1 MKPRVADNG
10 VEAVSREL
18 ALRCGACI
26 PENEQQGR
34 NNCTHIV
41 PNLTATIFAAKT
53 PTYNMRI
60 FFAGLFASLW
70 LGTFATDRIV
80 EEFGTAPTY
89 PNIASAVAAAEDG
102 DRIIIKNRAGDIPWI
117 ENITVDKS
125 LEFLNYA
132 DNGFFVVQGA
142 WTITP
147 AEGRVVVIK
156 GMRNTNGS
164 ITGSSGTGIGGTL
177 LKVLDGQFVN
187 GSIVLNT
194 DAIRADIVGNELQ
207 AGRVRIN
214 LGNIVGN
221 KITYADGAEAVRV
234 SPSTT
239 VFQGDT
245 CAIIGN
251 WVDNQNTSAWE
262 GIYVNGR
269 AQVYHIRNN
278 WVRHGWMGI
287 EVYGGNDQSI
297 ANLIQN
303 NSIEARSGGTGL
315 RYGINLANT
324 TANSVWEVM
333 NNAIGTLYSNT
344 NRGIN
349 RDSGNQGQ
357 INVYFNHVAAG
368 MSPAISPDFTFVGN
382 NTTDQP
388 LTFNVDGTFNNAPAA
403 VNGGNPAP
411 PFFDLDLTIGDAGAY
426 GGSYTLNNFFPL
438 HTGAARV
445 YMTGHPFN
453 LRSGATLRVRAHA
466 WDR

>member
-1 MKPRVADNG
+1 MRLFSTLLFSG
-10 VEAVSREL
+10 L
-18 ALRCGACI
+18 AL
-26 PENEQQGR
+26 
-34 NNCTHIV
+34 
-41 PNLTATIFAAKT
+41 
-53 PTYNMRI
+53 NMI
-60 FFAGLFASLW
+60 AV
-70 LGTFATDRIV
+70 DRVV
-80 EEFGTAPTY
+80 EEFGSAPTY
-89 PNIASAVAAAEDG
+89 PNIAAAVAAAQNG
-102 DRIIIKNRAGDIPWI
+102 DRILVKNRAGDIPWI

-147 AEGRVVVIK
+147 AVGRVVVIK

-164 ITGSSGTGIGGTL
+164 ITGGSGTGIGGTV
-177 LKVLDGQFVN
+177 LKVLDGQFVS
-187 GSIVLNT
+187 GDIMLNT

-221 KITYADGAEAVRV
+221 KITYVGGAEAVRV

-245 CAIIGN
+245 CAVVAN
-251 WVDNQNTSAWE
+251 WVDNQNNTNSWE
-262 GIYVNGR
+262 GVYVDGQ

-287 EVYGGNDQSI
+287 EVRGGNTQSI

-303 NSIEARSGGTGL
+303 NSIEARSGGTGN
-315 RYGINLANT
+315 RYGISIANT
-324 TANSVWEVM
+324 PAGSIWEVM
-333 NNAIGTLYSNT
+333 NNAIGTVYSSGP

-349 RDSGNQGQ
+349 KDSGNNGQ
-357 INVYFNHVAAG
+357 INVYYNHVAAG
-368 MSPAISPDFTFVGN
+368 MGNGAISTGFTFEGN
-382 NTTDQP
+382 NTADQP
-388 LTFNVDGTFNNAPAA
+388 LTFNADGTFNAAPAA
-403 VNGGNPAP
+403 VDGGNPAA
-411 PFFDLDLTIGDAGAY
+411 PFYDLDLTIGDAGAY

-453 LRSGATLRVRAHA
+453 LRSGATLRVRANA